1 MIKFDEKEYI
11 YKVRGKLR
19 LLSAYYILFSTIFTL
34 IYYYYSIRGLE
45 VPDLIIYTNL
55 AIIIFFTII
64 IIERAEHIKNYAKKY
79 NIDLVSDKYIK
90 IFDKILILFL
100 IINLGY
106 SFISGFIRKNI
117 SYKLE
122 IRSILT
128 LVLFSVLWFNYRFLY

>member
-19 LLSAYYILFSTIFTL
+19 LLSAYYILFSMIFTL
-34 IYYYYSIRGLE
+34 IYYYYFIRGLD

-90 IFDKILILFL
+90 VFDKLLILFL
-100 IINLGY
+100 VISLGY
-106 SFISGFIRKNI
+106 SFISGFIQNNI
-117 SYKLE
+117 KYKLK

>member
-19 LLSAYYILFSTIFTL
+19 LLSAYYILFSMIFTL
-34 IYYYYSIRGLE
+34 IYYYYFIRGLD
-45 VPDLIIYTNL
+45 VPGLIIYTNL
-55 AIIIFFTII
+55 AIIIYFTII

-90 IFDKILILFL
+90 VFDKLLILFL
-100 IINLGY
+100 VISLGY
-106 SFISGFIRKNI
+106 SFISGFIQNNI
-117 SYKLE
+117 KYKLK